1 MTSLI
6 QHLSRLGRQAGR
18 AALTAAAVNLLCGL
32 LIAGFSS
39 AHLIAVTVRW
49 IHLKIPAWVSGE
61 PHAMIAGVPYDF
73 RIYSLVLFGS
83 VILAGGL
90 ISIRA
95 SMGIARGGSDARLRS
110 TRAMAMVLATVI
122 PVMPMQ
128 DAAPILIV
136 PAAVSLAV
144 VALSKYGNVFHG
156 AGIAPSVSAGTVSP
170 VTR

>member
-39 AHLIAVTVRW
+39 AHLIAVTVRR

-122 PVMPMQ
+122 P
-128 DAAPILIV
+128 DRK
-136 PAAVSLAV
+136 S
-144 VALSKYGNVFHG
+144 
-156 AGIAPSVSAGTVSP
+156 
-170 VTR
+170 TRLNS